1 MTDDMYLRIKH
12 VTTITGLS
20 RATIYNMMAV
30 GQFPMKTAL
39 GVRAVGWLSSEI
51 QNWMAERKLIEK
63 RGAEAKP
70 AQRKTANVLSPSQP
84 IPELGDRPVDAPE
97 IALETQA
104 EEPDWG
110 DNDPAPTVAE
120 RNAVSERLRL
130 INALK
135 RRKGVPVKTVSRA
148 TPVFREP
155 SNFGST
161 DTNVDV
167 HKSALVRGVIKG
179 KR

>member
-1 MTDDMYLRIKH
+1 VTDDMYLRIKQ

-30 GQFPMKTAL
+30 GEFPMKTAL

-63 RGAEAKP
+63 RGVEAKP
-70 AQRKTANVLSPSQP
+70 ARRKIANIRSPSQP
-84 IPELGDRPVDAPE
+84 SPKPGDRPVDAPK
-97 IALETQA
+97 IALGTQA
-104 EEPDWG
+104 EESDWG

-148 TPVFREP
+148 TSVFRES
-155 SNFGST
+155 SNCEST
-161 DTNVDV
+161 DANVDV
-167 HKSALVRGVIKG
+167 HKSALARGMVKG

>member
-1 MTDDMYLRIKH
+1 VTDDMYLRIKQ

-30 GQFPMKTAL
+30 GEFPMKTAL

-63 RGAEAKP
+63 RGVEAKP
-70 AQRKTANVLSPSQP
+70 ARRKPASIRTPSQP
-84 IPELGDRPVDAPE
+84 SPTVDVPQLALGKK
-97 IALETQA
+97 A

-135 RRKGVPVKTVSRA
+135 RRKSVPVKVVSRS
-148 TPVFREP
+148 TSVFRES
-155 SNFGST
+155 SNSGAA

-167 HKSALVRGVIKG
+167 HQSALARGAIKG
-179 KR
+179 RT